1 MPPTTG
7 VASGF
12 ITSPPV
18 RVDRMMGNRPAT
30 TVDTVIIL
38 GRKRSRAPSITAS
51 RRPIGREFCR
61 GGGKSSCG
69 RDDPA
74 PHGVSLSPRPV
85 ITITDQLSMT
95 T

>member
-61 GGGKSSCG
+61 GGGKAVA
-69 RDDPA
+69 DA
-74 PHGVSLSPRPV
+74 
-85 ITITDQLSMT
+85 T
-95 T
+95 TPPPMVFRYHPGP